1 MIVKLKSGFPVK
13 LKSRAAPEK
22 HGPKESENVTIK
34 SFVCILRRFQTM
46 QQSSLQSDKR
56 PQKKWWVFLTDPL
69 NQARGILESSRVLT
83 VSRFS
88 RSLRERL
95 QFSSVQSLSR
105 VRLFATPWIAH
116 QASLSITNSREF
128 TQTHV
133 HPVGDAILSSV
144 VPFSSCPQSLPASKS
159 FPMSPLFA
167 WGGQSTGVSALA
179 SFLPKKS
186 QGWSP
191 SEWTGWI
198 SLASNKNVFI

>member
-1 MIVKLKSGFPVK
+1 MSIVLKLRNPELKGRTVKYEGARTLWLKILSPSTWQMIVKLKSGFPAK

-133 HPVGDAILSSV
+133 HPVGDAISSSV
-144 VPFSSCPQSLPASKS
+144 VPFSSCLQS
-159 FPMSPLFA
+159 FPAPGWLF
-167 WGGQSTGVSALA
+167 
-179 SFLPKKS
+179 
-186 QGWSP
+186 
-191 SEWTGWI
+191 
-198 SLASNKNVFI
+198 